1 VSARSTKQARAD
13 QAVRGETDWDRLRNM
28 TEEEIEAA
36 AASDPDNP
44 PTDEEFWRDAR
55 TIYPDSPR
63 YEVIRLH
70 IDLDLLEWFKG
81 RRRLYQDEI
90 NAALRAYMDARR
102 DEE

>member
-1 VSARSTKQARAD
+1 VSARNIKRDRAD
-13 QAVRGETDWDRLRNM
+13 ERLRGETDWNRLRNM

-36 AASDPDNP
+36 ASDPDSP

-55 TIYPDSPR
+55 TIYADSPR

-70 IDLDLLEWFKG
+70 IDVDLLEGFRS

-90 NAALRAYMDARR
+90 NEALRAYMVARR